1 VCSGNLFID
10 GRFTHS
16 ITHPQTDRKDA
27 RGLHASLSCAR
38 KSPDWTKQTTAKNV
52 TRGLRL
58 DDRAHLILALPEH
71 YQDRN
76 SWKRATELL
85 MQAAE
90 QDGDIEAATEQ
101 FERALFLEAR
111 YVRR

>member
-1 VCSGNLFID
+1 MPPIS
-10 GRFTHS
+10 S
-16 ITHPQTDRKDA
+16 
-27 RGLHASLSCAR
+27 
-38 KSPDWTKQTTAKNV
+38 
-52 TRGLRL
+52 
-58 DDRAHLILALPEH
+58 LALPER

-90 QDGDIEAATEQ
+90 QDGDIETATEQ
-101 FERALFLEAR
+101 VERALFLEAR

>member
-1 VCSGNLFID
+1 MPT
-10 GRFTHS
+10 R
-16 ITHPQTDRKDA
+16 RDA
-27 RGLHASLSCAR
+27 RRWSVRL
-38 KSPDWTKQTTAKNV
+38 
-52 TRGLRL
+52 TRSIELRDGTEL
-58 DDRAHLILALPEH
+58 DTLADAANFILALPEH
-71 YQDRN
+71 YQDRTA
-76 SWKRATELL
+76 WKRATELL

>member
-1 VCSGNLFID
+1 MP
-10 GRFTHS
+10 T
-16 ITHPQTDRKDA
+16 PQDA
-27 RGLHASLSCAR
+27 RRWSAR
-38 KSPDWTKQTTAKNV
+38 LARPIE
-52 TRGLRL
+52 LRDGTEL
-58 DDRAHLILALPEH
+58 DTLADAANFILALPEH

-101 FERALFLEAR
+101 FERALFLEAS